1 MIENFPSGVALI
13 PEYFGISEKDMIHLV
28 VKWDVED
35 VTLGWNLEWQAE
47 IFVLMVKI
55 GAGVGGSR

>member
-35 VTLGWNLEWQAE
+35 VTLGWNLE
-47 IFVLMVKI
+47 
-55 GAGVGGSR
+55 